1 MQLTWVIKNNSD
13 KLIIFFNGWS
23 LDENIVKH
31 LSTAEF
37 NVLIFNDYSDLEIDE
52 ETIKMI
58 NSYAEV
64 NIIAWSFGVW
74 ACGIAIEKIFNAAQ
88 SKLFSPEDGGLGNPP
103 YANDSSALIAP
114 RVKNLKNV
122 IAINGTLVP
131 IDNNLGIP
139 EKIFNLTL
147 QHLSEENYVRFF
159 KNMFTGEADLSK
171 ISTRSIENKRR
182 ELEQIKNLSASKTCT
197 QNAKYF
203 NKVFIGINDKIISG
217 KNQLNFW
224 GETDA
229 KVIQVDDRH
238 YIFDLFKTWDEI
250 ING

>member
-31 LSTAEF
+31 LTTAEF
-37 NVLIFNDYSDLEIDE
+37 DVLMFNDYSDLTIDE
-52 ETIKMI
+52 ETIEKI
-58 NSYAEV
+58 NSYSEV
-64 NIIAWSFGVW
+64 NVIAWSFGVW
-74 ACGIAIEKIFNAAQ
+74 ACGNVIDKF
-88 SKLFSPEDGGLGNPP
+88 
-103 YANDSSALIAP
+103 
-114 RVKNLKNV
+114 KNLKNA

-159 KNMFTGEADLSK
+159 KNMFSSEADLSK
-171 ISTRSIENKRR
+171 ISTRSIESKRQ
-182 ELEQIKNLSASKTCT
+182 ELEQIKNLSASKTCA
-197 QNAKYF
+197 QNAKFF
-203 NKVFIGINDKIISG
+203 NKVLIGKNDKIISA
-217 KNQLNFW
+217 KNQINFW
-224 GETDA
+224 CEIDA
-229 KVIQVDDRH
+229 KITQVDDGH
-238 YIFDLFKTWDEI
+238 YIFDLFATWDEI

>member
-31 LSTAEF
+31 LSTADF
-37 NVLIFNDYSDLEIDE
+37 DVLMFNDYSNLEIDE
-52 ETIKMI
+52 ETISKI
-58 NSYAEV
+58 NSYAEI
-64 NIIAWSFGVW
+64 NIVAWSFGVW
-74 ACGIAIEKIFNAAQ
+74 ACGNVINNFN
-88 SKLFSPEDGGLGNPP
+88 
-103 YANDSSALIAP
+103 
-114 RVKNLKNV
+114 NLKNV
-122 IAINGTLVP
+122 IANNGTLIP

-159 KNMFTGEADLSK
+159 KNMFARDADLSK
-171 ISTRSIENKRR
+171 ISTRSIENKKR
-182 ELEQIKNLSASKTCT
+182 ELEQIQNLSTKKSCT
-197 QNAKYF
+197 QNAKFF
-203 NKVFIGINDKIISG
+203 NKAIIGNNDKIISA
-217 KNQLNFW
+217 KNQMSFW
-224 GETDA
+224 GETNA
-229 KVIQVDDRH
+229 KIIKIEGGH

>member
-31 LSTAEF
+31 LSTDKF
-37 NVLIFNDYSDLEIDE
+37 DVLMFNDYSNLKIDE
-52 ETIKMI
+52 ETITKI

-64 NIIAWSFGVW
+64 NVIAWSFGVW
-74 ACGIAIEKIFNAAQ
+74 ACGNVIEKFN
-88 SKLFSPEDGGLGNPP
+88 
-103 YANDSSALIAP
+103 
-114 RVKNLKNV
+114 NLKTA

-159 KNMFTGEADLSK
+159 KNMFSGNANLSK

-182 ELEQIKNLSASKTCT
+182 ELEQIKNLSAEKSCA
-197 QNAKYF
+197 QNAKFF
-203 NKVFIGINDKIISG
+203 NKALIGNNDKIISA
-217 KNQLNFW
+217 KNQINFW
-224 GETDA
+224 SETNA
-229 KVIQVDDRH
+229 QIVKIEEGH
-238 YIFDLFKTWDEI
+238 YVFDSFKTWDEI
-250 ING
+250 WLTKDL

>member
-23 LDENIVKH
+23 LNENIVKH

-37 NVLIFNDYSDLEIDE
+37 DVLMCNDYSDLEIAK
-52 ETIKMI
+52 ETVEKI
-58 NSYAEV
+58 NYYAEV
-64 NIIAWSFGVW
+64 NVIAWSFGVW
-74 ACGIAIEKIFNAAQ
+74 ACGNVVNNF
-88 SKLFSPEDGGLGNPP
+88 
-103 YANDSSALIAP
+103 
-114 RVKNLKNV
+114 KNLKNV

-159 KNMFTGEADLSK
+159 KNMFSGEADLSK

-224 GETDA
+224 GKTDA
-229 KVIQVDDRH
+229 KVIQVDDGH
-238 YIFDLFKTWDEI
+238 YVFDLFKTWDEI

>member
-1 MQLTWVIKNNSD
+1 MRLTWVNKNNSD

-37 NVLIFNDYSDLEIDE
+37 DVLMFNDYSDLEIDE
-52 ETIKMI
+52 ETIRKI

-64 NIIAWSFGVW
+64 NVISWSFGVW
-74 ACGIAIEKIFNAAQ
+74 ACGNVIDKFDNLKIAIA
-88 SKLFSPEDGGLGNPP
+88 
-103 YANDSSALIAP
+103 
-114 RVKNLKNV
+114 V
-122 IAINGTLVP
+122 NGTLVP

-159 KNMFTGEADLSK
+159 KNMFVGNADLSK
-171 ISTRSIENKRR
+171 ISTRSIENKRC
-182 ELEQIKNLSASKTCT
+182 ELEQIQKLSVQTSCA
-197 QNAKYF
+197 QNTKFF
-203 NKVFIGINDKIISG
+203 NKVFIGTNDKIISA

-224 GETDA
+224 DETNAQIVKIEDG
-229 KVIQVDDRH
+229 H